1 MQSNTKNII
10 ELKDVSFRYNSSVV
24 LERVSFSVKE
34 GEYLG
39 IIGPNGGGK
48 TTLLKIILGL
58 LRPAEGEV
66 SVNLEKSEI
75 GYVPQRASQ
84 YHLRFPATVE
94 EIVRSGRV
102 ARLGLFGRF
111 GKKDAEAVDKAL
123 EMTGL
128 SPLRRRLIGNLSGGE
143 IQKVFLARAFA
154 GEPKTLILD
163 EPEVGIDI
171 AGQEEFYTFLDG
183 LNQKLGLTVIFV
195 SHDIELISHSVK
207 SVLCLNRRLLCHGS
221 PREFIKEEYIDQLYG
236 KKVKFIFH
244 EHRDPASQ
252 YPTAPST
259 G

>member
-24 LERVSFSVKE
+24 LEHVSFSVKE

-39 IIGPNGGGK
+39 VIGPNGGGK

-66 SVNLEKSEI
+66 SVSLKKSEI
-75 GYVPQRASQ
+75 GYVPQRASS

-94 EIVRSGRV
+94 EIVKSGRT
-102 ARLGLFGRF
+102 ARLGILGGF
-111 GKKDAEAVDKAL
+111 GKKDSEAVDKAL
-123 EMTGL
+123 ETTGL
-128 SPLRRRLIGNLSGGE
+128 SSMRRRLIGNLSGGE
-143 IQKVFLARAFA
+143 VQKVFLTRAFA
-154 GEPKTLILD
+154 GEPKMLILD

-183 LNQKLGLTVIFV
+183 LNQKFGLTIIFV
-195 SHDIELISHSVK
+195 SHDIELISHSVR

-244 EHRDPASQ
+244 EHKE
-252 YPTAPST
+252 
-259 G
+259 

>member
-10 ELKDVSFRYNSSVV
+10 ELKDVSFRYNGGAV
-24 LERVSFSVKE
+24 LEHVSFSVSK
-34 GEYLG
+34 GEYMG

-58 LRPAEGEV
+58 LRPADGEV
-66 SVNLEKSEI
+66 SVSLEKNEI
-75 GYVPQRASQ
+75 GYVPQRASS

-94 EIVRSGRV
+94 EIVGSGRT
-102 ARLGLFGRF
+102 ARLGLLGWF

-123 EMTGL
+123 ETTGI
-128 SPLRRRLIGNLSGGE
+128 SSLRRRLIGNLSGGE
-143 IQKVFLARAFA
+143 VQKVFLARAFA
-154 GEPKTLILD
+154 GEPKMLILD

-183 LNQKLGLTVIFV
+183 LNQKFGLTIIFV
-195 SHDIELISHSVK
+195 SHDIELISHSVR

-244 EHRDPASQ
+244 EHKE
-252 YPTAPST
+252 
-259 G
+259 

>member
-10 ELKDVSFRYNSSVV
+10 ELKDVSFRYNGGAV
-24 LERVSFSVKE
+24 LEDVSFSVSK
-34 GEYLG
+34 GEYMG

-58 LRPAEGEV
+58 LRPAEGDV
-66 SVNLEKSEI
+66 SVSLGKNEI
-75 GYVPQRASQ
+75 GYVPQRASS
-84 YHLRFPATVE
+84 YHLRFPATAE
-94 EIVRSGRV
+94 EIVRSGRT
-102 ARLGLFGRF
+102 ARLGLLGRF

-123 EMTGL
+123 ETTGI
-128 SPLRRRLIGNLSGGE
+128 SSLRRRLIGNLSGGE
-143 IQKVFLARAFA
+143 VQKVFLARAFA
-154 GEPKTLILD
+154 GEPKMLILD

-171 AGQEEFYTFLDG
+171 AGQEEFYTFLDK
-183 LNQKLGLTVIFV
+183 LNQESGLTIIFV

-244 EHRDPASQ
+244 EH
-252 YPTAPST
+252 TK
-259 G
+259 